1 MMTDQKSRAET
12 FASLHV
18 EGDPLIL
25 FNIWDAGSAMAVEK
39 AGAKALATGSWP
51 VAAAFGFP
59 DGEKLPFDLALDN
72 IRRIVSGTA
81 LPVTM
86 DIESGYGVSP
96 REVAATANRAV
107 EAGAIGFNLEDQ
119 VIGGEGIYAADVQH
133 ERIAA
138 ARAACDKL
146 GVPAFINARTDI
158 FLKAPPETH
167 SEDMLADAIVRAHD
181 YEQAGASGF
190 FAPGLTDQAM
200 IETLCREVNL
210 PVNIIALPHVPDKA
224 TLASLGVARI
234 SYGPVPYRQMMASL
248 DAAAKAAFS

>member
-1 MMTDQKSRAET
+1 MTDQKTRAET
-12 FASLHV
+12 FAALHV
-18 EGDPLIL
+18 KGDPVIL
-25 FNIWDAGSAMAVEK
+25 FNAWDPGSAATVEK

-51 VAAAFGFP
+51 VAAAFGYP
-59 DGEKLPFDLALDN
+59 DGEKLPLDLALDN

-96 REVAATANRAV
+96 REVAETATKAIQ
-107 EAGAIGFNLEDQ
+107 AGAIGFNLEDQ
-119 VIGGEGIYAADVQH
+119 VIGGDGLYAADVQH

-138 ARAACDKL
+138 ARAACDKQ
-146 GVPAFINARTDI
+146 GIPVFINARTDI
-158 FLKAPPETH
+158 FLKAKPETH
-167 SEDMLADAIVRAHD
+167 SEDMLADAIIRAHE
-181 YEQAGASGF
+181 YAQAGASGF
-190 FAPGLTDQAM
+190 FAPGLADEAM
-200 IETLCREVNL
+200 IGTLCREVEL

-234 SYGPVPYRQMMASL
+234 SYGPIPYRQMMASL